1 MVLERVWHPQALGDS
16 EAQGQEER
24 AECWLVWEGHGGC
37 NAQAVPM
44 CHSLPG
50 RSSCSS
56 GSCHGKSSAL
66 NTHAHSSKP
75 LVITRCGGWHF
86 KLNCI
91 LPTPG
96 KSCLKP

>member
-1 MVLERVWHPQALGDS
+1 MLVGMGGTWWLQCPGCAHVPLSAWKVFLLFRKLPW
-16 EAQGQEER
+16 QE
-24 AECWLVWEGHGGC
+24 L
-37 NAQAVPM
+37 
-44 CHSLPG
+44 S
-50 RSSCSS
+50 
-56 GSCHGKSSAL
+56 L